1 MARMYARK
9 KGKSKSSKPIK
20 STVPIEMSVEEIQKH
35 IVELRNQ
42 GMSSSRIGIVL
53 RDKYG
58 IPDIMLAAKKKMTHI
73 LQDNGVA
80 PKVPE
85 DLYNLIVKALNLREH
100 LEDNRNDLHNR
111 RALQLTESKIRRLV
125 KYYKGRGVLPE
136 EWTYRLERA
145 ETLISQ

>member
-20 STVPIEMSVEEIQKH
+20 SIVPTEMSAEEIQKN

-58 IPDIMLAAKKKMTHI
+58 IPDVTLATKKKMIHI

-100 LEDNRNDLHNR
+100 IEDNKKDLHNR

-145 ETLISQ
+145 EMLISQ

>member
-20 STVPIEMSVEEIQKH
+20 SIVPIEMSVEEIQKH

-73 LQDNGVA
+73 LQDNDVA
-80 PKVPE
+80 PKVHE

>member
-20 STVPIEMSVEEIQKH
+20 SIVPTEMSVEEIQKN

-58 IPDIMLAAKKKMTHI
+58 IPDVTLATKKKMIRI
-73 LQDNGVA
+73 LEDNGVA

-100 LEDNRNDLHNR
+100 LEDNKKDLHNR

-145 ETLISQ
+145 EMLISQ

>member
-1 MARMYARK
+1 MARMFARK

-20 STVPIEMSVEEIQKH
+20 STIPIEMSVGEMEKH
-35 IVELRNQ
+35 VIELRDQ
-42 GMSSSRIGIVL
+42 GMSSSQIGIVL

-58 IPDIMLAAKKKMTHI
+58 IPDVMLATKKKMTQI

-100 LEDNRNDLHNR
+100 LEDNKKDLHNR
-111 RALQLTESKIRRLV
+111 RALQLTESKIRRLI

-136 EWTYRLERA
+136 EWVYRLDRA
-145 ETLISQ
+145 EMLISQ

>member
-20 STVPIEMSVEEIQKH
+20 SIVPTEMSAEEIQKN

-58 IPDIMLAAKKKMTHI
+58 IPDVTLATKKKMIHI

-85 DLYNLIVKALNLREH
+85 DLYNLIAKALNLREH
-100 LEDNRNDLHNR
+100 LEDNKKDLHNR

-125 KYYKGRGVLPE
+125 KYYKGGGVLPE

-145 ETLISQ
+145 EMLISQ

>member
-20 STVPIEMSVEEIQKH
+20 SIVPTEMSAEEIQKN

-58 IPDIMLAAKKKMTHI
+58 IPDVTLATKKKMIQI
-73 LQDNGVA
+73 LQDNGIA

-100 LEDNRNDLHNR
+100 LEDNKKDLHNR

-125 KYYKGRGVLPE
+125 KHYKGRGVLPE

-145 ETLISQ
+145 EMLISQ

>member
-20 STVPIEMSVEEIQKH
+20 SIVPIEMSTEEIQKN

-58 IPDIMLAAKKKMTHI
+58 IPDVTLATKKKMIHI

-100 LEDNRNDLHNR
+100 LEDNKKDLHNR

-145 ETLISQ
+145 EMLISQ

>member
-73 LQDNGVA
+73 LQDNDVA

-100 LEDNRNDLHNR
+100 LEDNKKDLHNR

>member
-20 STVPIEMSVEEIQKH
+20 SIVPTEMSAEEIQKN

-58 IPDIMLAAKKKMTHI
+58 IPDVTLATKKKMIQI
-73 LQDNGVA
+73 LQDNGIA

-100 LEDNRNDLHNR
+100 LEDNKKDLHNR

-145 ETLISQ
+145 EMLISQ

>member
-42 GMSSSRIGIVL
+42 GMSTSRIGIVL

-58 IPDIMLAAKKKMTHI
+58 IPDVMLATKKKVTHI

-100 LEDNRNDLHNR
+100 LEDNRKDLHNR

-125 KYYKGRGVLPE
+125 KYYKGRAVLPE

>member
-35 IVELRNQ
+35 VVELRNQ

>member
-58 IPDIMLAAKKKMTHI
+58 IPDIMLATKKKMTHI

-100 LEDNRNDLHNR
+100 LEDNKKDLHNR

-145 ETLISQ
+145 EMLISQ

>member
-1 MARMYARK
+1 MARMFARK
-9 KGKSKSSKPIK
+9 KGKSKSAKPIK
-20 STVPIEMSVEEIQKH
+20 STVPIETSVDEMEKH
-35 IVELRNQ
+35 IIELRNQ
-42 GMSSSRIGIVL
+42 GMSSSQIGIVL

-58 IPDIMLAAKKKMTHI
+58 IPNVTLATKKKMTQI

-100 LEDNRNDLHNR
+100 LEDNKKDLHNR
-111 RALQLTESKIRRLV
+111 RALQLTESKIRRLI

-136 EWTYRLERA
+136 EWIYRLDRA
-145 ETLISQ
+145 EMLISQ

>member
-20 STVPIEMSVEEIQKH
+20 SIVPTEMSVEEIQKN

-58 IPDIMLAAKKKMTHI
+58 IPDVTLATKKKMIRI
-73 LQDNGVA
+73 LEDKGVA

-100 LEDNRNDLHNR
+100 LEDNKKDLHNR

-145 ETLISQ
+145 EMLISQ

>member
-1 MARMYARK
+1 
-9 KGKSKSSKPIK
+9 
-20 STVPIEMSVEEIQKH
+20 
-35 IVELRNQ
+35 
-42 GMSSSRIGIVL
+42 
-53 RDKYG
+53 
-58 IPDIMLAAKKKMTHI
+58 MLAAKKKMTHI

-100 LEDNRNDLHNR
+100 LEDNRKDLHNR

-136 EWTYRLERA
+136 EWTYKLERA

>member
-20 STVPIEMSVEEIQKH
+20 STAPIEMSVEEIQKH

-73 LQDNGVA
+73 LQDNDVA

-100 LEDNRNDLHNR
+100 LEDNKKDLHNR

-125 KYYKGRGVLPE
+125 KYYKGRGVLQE